1 MPAWTTAAA
10 TMRQEV
16 CRPKDRMSVDRR
28 SGVRAREIWMKKRLP
43 SRKTVRA
50 MRDFA
55 HRYAG
60 YAGCPEAPRAMNT
73 VLPVSGQR
81 KE

>member
-1 MPAWTTAAA
+1 
-10 TMRQEV
+10 
-16 CRPKDRMSVDRR
+16 
-28 SGVRAREIWMKKRLP
+28 MKKRLP

-60 YAGCPEAPRAMNT
+60 YSGCPDTPRAMNT
-73 VLPVSGQR
+73 VLPSLGQGEAQWR
-81 KE
+81 FDAWNIRGNTYLFAYLKNFPMR